1 MLAKKRYADPSLP
14 LQSPR
19 QPGNV
24 CVEGGKA
31 PAVLQCLAFTCITCS
46 TKRLKKK
53 KKYSLSTF
61 YRNLGTMFYMYPTY
75 WQNSQICHNQNH
87 DYILNLRALFCSSDS
102 PCARARQFAETR
114 KKSHQSYKYRHFQL
128 QQLQR

>member
-53 KKYSLSTF
+53 KKVLLEYFLQEF
-61 YRNLGTMFYMYPTY
+61 RDNVLYVPNL
-75 WQNSQICHNQNH
+75 
-87 DYILNLRALFCSSDS
+87 L
-102 PCARARQFAETR
+102 AELPDLP
-114 KKSHQSYKYRHFQL
+114 QPEP
-128 QQLQR
+128 